1 MQQNQGNAN
10 KGHFQALYC
19 TLEYHGAN
27 SKSQERKTIGH
38 NLWKE
43 LFFLLLPK
51 IKHGKMLQIIL
62 MPMIYFL
69 FLDIFYCQKTIH
81 KTLKQ
86 TVWSSINQLIIQSL
100 KALKATTTATSR
112 PQLHVQ
118 QTCLSSSTTTA
129 LHCSYLHCYSPIT
142 HLGFFFPKYL
152 AHLILYLS
160 DSWILL
166 CLQ

>member
-69 FLDIFYCQKTIH
+69 FLDIFLLPKNYSQNS
-81 KTLKQ
+81 Q
-86 TVWSSINQLIIQSL
+86 TNCLVFYQSADNTKLESTEGHYHRNIQ
-100 KALKATTTATSR
+100 TTAACTADMS
-112 PQLHVQ
+112 QLLHNDSL
-118 QTCLSSSTTTA
+118 TLLLSSLLFT
-129 LHCSYLHCYSPIT
+129 YNSPR
-142 HLGFFFPKYL
+142 FFFSKIPCTL
-152 AHLILYLS
+152 
-160 DSWILL
+160 DPLL
-166 CLQ
+166 VW